1 MQNSADTDRHAC
13 SDTTAQPPPGEH
25 RQSPIGERRYMQ
37 TQAVIDMDR
46 CRHDDLWIREA
57 TSVVQARKRAPGR
70 ETGGLVV
77 AMRQQTAEQ
86 ARKEQ
91 GGVLSRRGI

>member
-1 MQNSADTDRHAC
+1 MQKSADTDRHSC
-13 SDTTAQPPPGEH
+13 SDTGAQPHPGEH
-25 RQSPIGERRYMQ
+25 SQSPIGERRHMQ

-46 CRHDDLWIREA
+46 CRYDDLWMREA
-57 TSVVQARKRAPGR
+57 TSVTQACKGAQGR
-70 ETGGLVV
+70 ESGGFVV